1 MLDRMLAGR
10 TGLSPVM
17 VGRTSPLSRLTG
29 LMATSAREPA
39 VALVVGEA
47 GVGKTRLLRELV
59 RSLLPEVQVLAGQAE
74 PGSLGRPF
82 ELALDALG
90 LDAVPDTPDR
100 LAAVVQAYL
109 DRVASGPA
117 VIIFEDLHW
126 ADAESLGV
134 FERLASGTP
143 LGTMLIGSY
152 RPDELS
158 PLPPCGRSARAAR
171 AAAHRAPP
179 AARPARPS
187 RRSRTSSHASTGD
200 RCRRRRPTRSTRAPA
215 ATRSSSRRS

>member
-1 MLDRMLAGR
+1 MLDRMLTGR

-29 LMATSAREPA
+29 LMASSEGEPA

-59 RSLLPEVQVLAGQAE
+59 SSVPARVQVLAGQAE

-90 LDAVPDTPDR
+90 LDAVPDATDR

-109 DRVASGPA
+109 DRVGNGP
-117 VIIFEDLHW
+117 
-126 ADAESLGV
+126 GN
-134 FERLASGTP
+134 
-143 LGTMLIGSY
+143 
-152 RPDELS
+152 
-158 PLPPCGRSARAAR
+158 
-171 AAAHRAPP
+171 
-179 AARPARPS
+179 
-187 RRSRTSSHASTGD
+187 GD
-200 RCRRRRPTRSTRAPA
+200 RQTKA
-215 ATRSSSRRS
+215 